1 MSAPA
6 GPDRAALDE
15 RLADLRAL
23 MATHGGGVE
32 LAGVGGDGSVRLRF
46 TGLCAG
52 CRLRPL
58 TFASTIE
65 PALTGVSGVRHVE
78 ADGARISEEAVARMR
93 HYHREALLPGS
104 AAEHQ

>member
-1 MSAPA
+1 MSAAP

-15 RLADLRAL
+15 RLAQLRRV

-32 LAGVGGDGSVRLRF
+32 LVSVGGDGGVRLRF

-58 TFASTIE
+58 TFAQTIQ
-65 PALTGVSGVRHVE
+65 PALAGVPGIGQVD
-78 ADGARISEEAVARMR
+78 ADGARISQEAVARMR
-93 HYHREALLPGS
+93 RYHREALLPAPG
-104 AAEHQ
+104 APPD